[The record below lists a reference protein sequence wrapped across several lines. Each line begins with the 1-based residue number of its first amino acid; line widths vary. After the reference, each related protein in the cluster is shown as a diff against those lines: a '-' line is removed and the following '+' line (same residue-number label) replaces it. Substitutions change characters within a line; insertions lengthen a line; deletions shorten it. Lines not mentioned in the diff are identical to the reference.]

1 MDLEGGA
8 FTRES
13 GMEKTFPKAGE
24 LQGWGFRVKP
34 QTPFKSLFLNTFLVE
49 GHNPAFTFPW
59 KTVIRDGGKP
69 RVGCEALCA
78 VNGLDYMFLPTP
90 PSEKGC
96 HWLQNI
102 IKPFL
107 M

>member
-1 MDLEGGA
+1 M
-8 FTRES
+8 
-13 GMEKTFPKAGE
+13 TFPRARE
-24 LQGWGFRVKP
+24 QGLGFRVQRPKP
-34 QTPFKSLFLNTFLVE
+34 QSPFKSLLLNTFLGG
-49 GHNPAFTFPW
+49 GHNPAFIFPW

-78 VNGLDYMFLPTP
+78 VNGFDYMFLGP
-90 PSEKGC
+90 PSSEKGG
-96 HWLQNI
+96 HWLHSI